1 MSLLTD
7 ALDRI
12 LNWLQQKKPF
22 YASSLQPGLVYEEIE
37 EKVKSLPFRLPREV
51 YELYQWRNGMCCIGK
66 GEKIAQFFHGYTFL
80 SLENAIDQYNQL
92 MELWDD
98 AELDYEWNKDLNEE
112 LAEMVDMTNGFIIPE
127 LNKEENELQ
136 VEIVNADIWKSDW
149 FPIFYHDPQSYI
161 IVACKHQYF
170 AFISEIYLETME
182 DGEPEI
188 IFDSLTNLMLGIAEC
203 CNTSE

>member
-12 LNWLQQKKPF
+12 LNWFQQNKPS
-22 YASSLQPGLVYEEIE
+22 YAFSLQPGLAYEEIE
-37 EKVKSLPFRLPREV
+37 EKVKNLPFTLPREV
-51 YELYQWRNGMCCIGK
+51 YELYQWRNGMRICK

-80 SLENAIDQYNQL
+80 SLEDAIDEYNQL
-92 MELWDD
+92 IGLCDD
-98 AELDYEWNKDLNEE
+98 PELDYEWDKDLNEE

-149 FPIFYHDPQSYI
+149 FPIFYHDPKSYI
-161 IVACKHQYF
+161 IVTCKDKYF
-170 AFISEIYLETME
+170 AFISEIYLQSIE
-182 DGEPEI
+182 DGEPKT
-188 IFDSLTNLMLGIAEC
+188 IFNSLTNMMLDIAERC
-203 CNTSE
+203 DTSK